1 MSELTL
7 ILGGVRAGKSNFAE
21 KVAREEGRVVYIA
34 TAEALDEEMRER
46 IENHKKRRPSCWK
59 TIESPNNLTES
70 IRQIDSDVDV
80 IIIDCLTV
88 YISNL
93 LTKFSEEEI
102 LKNISEVL
110 NVLNDFDGKT
120 IFVSNEVGTGIV
132 PDNKM
137 ARDYRDVL
145 GKTNQMVAEA
155 AKDVHLMVA
164 GIPIRIKG

>member
-21 KVAREEGRVVYIA
+21 KVAREAGRVVYIA

-46 IENHKKRRPSCWK
+46 IENHKKRRPSGWK

-93 LTKFSEEEI
+93 LAKLSEEEI
-102 LKNISEVL
+102 LKNVSEVL
-110 NVLNDFDGKT
+110 NALNDFDGKT

-155 AKDVHLMVA
+155 AKEVYLMVA
-164 GIPIRIKG
+164 GIQVKIKG

>member
-7 ILGGVRAGKSNFAE
+7 ILGGARAGKSNFAE
-21 KVAREEGRVVYIA
+21 KVAREAGRVVYIA
-34 TAEALDEEMRER
+34 TAEALDDEMRER
-46 IENHKKRRPSCWK
+46 IENHKKGRSSDWE

-70 IRQIDSDVDV
+70 IRQIDSDVDL

-93 LTKFSEEEI
+93 LARFSRKEI
-102 LKNISEVL
+102 LKNVSEAL
-110 NVLNDFDGKT
+110 NALNDFDGKT
-120 IFVSNEVGTGIV
+120 IFVSNEVGAGIV

-155 AKDVHLMVA
+155 AKEVHLMVA
-164 GIPIRIKG
+164 GIPVKIK